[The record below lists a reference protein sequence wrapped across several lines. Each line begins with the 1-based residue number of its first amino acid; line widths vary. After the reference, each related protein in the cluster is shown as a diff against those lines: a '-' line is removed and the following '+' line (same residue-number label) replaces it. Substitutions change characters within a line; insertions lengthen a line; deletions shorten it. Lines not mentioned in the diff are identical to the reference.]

1 MLELKVN
8 DGEREV
14 VLKFE
19 HSLLSL
25 SKWESKYKKAFL
37 TNATKTPTELIDYY
51 QMMLVSPEDE
61 TDLVLLMD
69 PEQMDELTRY
79 MNDTRTASS
88 VPDDGKKQ
96 VNQEIV
102 TSELIYYWLSALRIQ
117 FHPTETWHLSRIM
130 MLVQIAG
137 YKQQPEKKRRPKEI
151 WTDWIQENERRKK
164 MLGTNG

>member
-1 MLELKVN
+1 VLELKVH

-37 TNATKTPTELIDYY
+37 TNAQKTPGELVDYF
-51 QMMLVSPEDE
+51 QMMLVTPEE
-61 TDLVLLMD
+61 ATDLVLSLD
-69 PEQMDELTRY
+69 PGQMEELANYINEVRS
-79 MNDTRTASS
+79 ASS
-88 VPDDGKKQ
+88 VPDEGKKQ
-96 VNQEIV
+96 TNQEIV
-102 TSELIYYWLSALRIQ
+102 TSELIYYWLSALRISFQ
-117 FHPTETWHLSRIM
+117 PTETWHLSRIM

-137 YKQQPEKKRRPKEI
+137 YKQQPEKKRRPREV

-164 MLGTNG
+164 LFKTEG

>member
-1 MLELKVN
+1 MLELKVI

-14 VLKFE
+14 ALRFE

-37 TNATKTPTELIDYY
+37 TNAEKTPGELVDYF
-51 QMMLVSPEDE
+51 QMMLVTPEDA
-61 TDLVLLMD
+61 TDLVLSLE
-69 PEQMDELTRY
+69 PEQMEDLTNYINEVRS
-79 MNDTRTASS
+79 ASS

-96 VNQEIV
+96 VNQETV
-102 TSELIYYWLSALRIQ
+102 TSELIYYWLSALRIS

-137 YKQQPEKKRRPKEI
+137 YKQQPEKKRRPKEV

-164 MLGTNG
+164 LFKTEG